1 MEVRA
6 VDSLD
11 DALEVLSRY
20 GDGCQV
26 LAGGTDVM
34 IQLARGEIAPAVL
47 LHVEKLAELRTV
59 DANGATRIGALAT
72 HRDLARGRLG
82 DGFRAVA
89 EAAGTVGGLQTQM
102 VGTIGGNVCNAS
114 PAADTLPALLVHDA
128 RLTLRSSATSR
139 TVPLD
144 EFILGR
150 RSTGRGPDELLTA
163 ITMATPGERTGDVY
177 LKVGRRSAMEVAIV
191 GLAMRLS
198 FDPDGT
204 VNGAR
209 IALASVG
216 PRALRSGGAETAL
229 LGGRLEPESI
239 EAAAEAV
246 LGEVNP
252 LDDLRGSADY
262 RRRVIPGLLR
272 RATEMCAQRAGTGS
286 PDGEG

>member
-1 MEVRA
+1 MEVSA

-11 DALEVLSRY
+11 DALEVLSRH
-20 GDGCQV
+20 GDGCRV

-34 IQLARGEIAPAVL
+34 IQLARGELAPAVL

-59 DANGATRIGALAT
+59 DTNGATRIGALVT
-72 HRDLARGRLG
+72 HRELATGRLG

-89 EAAGTVGGLQTQM
+89 EAAATVGGLQTQM

-128 RLTLRSSATSR
+128 QLTLRSSAASR
-139 TVPLD
+139 TVSLD
-144 EFILGR
+144 EFLLGR
-150 RSTGRGPDELLTA
+150 RSTTRGADELLTT
-163 ITMATPGERTGDVY
+163 ITVAAPGERSGDAY

-191 GLAMRLS
+191 GLAMRLA
-198 FDPDGT
+198 FDADGT
-204 VNGAR
+204 VNTAR
-209 IALASVG
+209 VALASVG
-216 PRALRSGGAETAL
+216 PRPLRSAGAEAAL

-239 EAAAEAV
+239 AAAAEAV
-246 LGEVNP
+246 LHEVNP
-252 LDDLRGSADY
+252 MDDLRGSADY

-272 RATEMCAQRAGTGS
+272 RAAEICAQRAGAGS